1 MHAPC
6 RACYFPLVHDDLEQR
21 KSQHLDLVQRD
32 EVEPEAAD
40 PLFSCVRLVHRALPE
55 LSIDDVDLSAQLCG
69 KTLKAPLMVVG
80 MTGGTQRAG
89 QINHDLAAIAQEEG
103 VAFGVGS
110 MRILL
115 DQPELLPTFAVK
127 GPRPPLVMANLGA
140 QQLVQRGTAAA
151 LRLIELL
158 GADGIAIH
166 LNPAQELVQ
175 QGGDRDFRGCLD
187 AIAALVGE
195 IGPQRIIVK
204 ETGCGIGPGVV
215 QDLWKRGVR
224 AIDVSGA
231 GGTSWTRVEQLRAKS
246 AEARELGEL
255 LSDWG
260 IPTAACIAA
269 ARRVAPQAQL
279 VASGGIRSG
288 LDAARAL
295 ALGADVA
302 GFALPMVRAHQQG
315 GVEAARAALQAVV
328 ATLRAAMLL
337 CGARNTAA
345 LRASRPVILE
355 PLQTW
360 IEGLAG

>member
-1 MHAPC
+1 MHASCP
-6 RACYFPLVHDDLEQR
+6 ACYSPLVHDDLEQR

-32 EVEPEAAD
+32 EVEPEGAG

-55 LSIDDVDLSAQLCG
+55 LSIADVDLSTQLCG

-80 MTGGTQRAG
+80 MTGGTERAG
-89 QINHDLAAIAQEEG
+89 QINRDLAAIAQELG
-103 VAFGVGS
+103 AAFGVGS

-127 GPRPPLVMANLGA
+127 GARPPLLMANLRA
-140 QQLVQRGTAAA
+140 QQLAQRGSGAA

-175 QGGDRDFRGCLD
+175 EGGDRDFRGCLD
-187 AIAALVGE
+187 AIAALVGQ
-195 IGPQRIIVK
+195 IGSQRVIVK
-204 ETGCGIGPGVV
+204 EKG
-215 QDLWKRGVR
+215 R

-246 AEARELGEL
+246 AEARELGGL

-269 ARRVAPQAQL
+269 ARRVAPQAQI

-315 GVEAARAALQAVV
+315 GVEAARAALQGAV
-328 ATLRAAMLL
+328 AALRAAML
-337 CGARNTAA
+337 
-345 LRASRPVILE
+345 
-355 PLQTW
+355 
-360 IEGLAG
+360 